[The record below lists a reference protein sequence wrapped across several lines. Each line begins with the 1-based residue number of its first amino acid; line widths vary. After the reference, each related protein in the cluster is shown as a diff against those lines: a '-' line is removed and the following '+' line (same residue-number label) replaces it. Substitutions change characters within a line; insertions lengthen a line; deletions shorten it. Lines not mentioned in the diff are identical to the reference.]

1 MTSSSWCPAP
11 RRRQALK
18 ADTATT
24 LVGQGLRLSEAKTH
38 INHVDNGFDFRGFRI
53 PVAATG
59 RAARSAPAQ
68 SAHPP
73 RSHRFQ
79 PARRTTAR
87 PPSHR
92 SVSTVIL
99 PAGAT
104 APACQVTASHAIFVT
119 VPWTQTADLTS
130 WYLRAVPV
138 NLMKCVFPAAAM
150 GRRRRWP
157 RWPGAVVA
165 VAGEAA
171 LADDGGGYGH
181 PCGGAARESICS
193 CGRCRRGFRADKGET
208 RQAASS
214 PALSKNGLMWVAR
227 R

>member
-18 ADTATT
+18 ADTATI

-59 RAARSAPAQ
+59 RPARSAPAQ

-87 PPSHR
+87 PAISSICVNSDP
-92 SVSTVIL
+92 

-130 WYLRAVPV
+130 WYLRVVPV
-138 NLMKCVFPAAAM
+138 NLMKWVFPVAVM
-150 GRRRRWP
+150 GRRW
-157 RWPGAVVA
+157 
-165 VAGEAA
+165 
-171 LADDGGGYGH
+171 
-181 PCGGAARESICS
+181 
-193 CGRCRRGFRADKGET
+193 
-208 RQAASS
+208 
-214 PALSKNGLMWVAR
+214 
-227 R
+227 